1 MSDAAHHAP
10 FPSDT
15 DLSGLYRLPVY
26 ALLRRNGH
34 AAVIAAGLVEAFLRR
49 PTSSLVRDAV
59 RRRLAGFLADPGPPV
74 ARDDA
79 ELESR
84 YALNFPAALDAEACF
99 ERGVGLGVMAIAL
112 QALRREAAQSGRQDL
127 FEALVPW
134 LEQEPRAGE
143 YEPLARK
150 LRVAP
155 PVLHRALRRLR
166 ERFRELVD
174 ETMICVVA
182 GPAEMPARRS
192 ALQNVFTR
200 E

>member
-1 MSDAAHHAP
+1 MSDAAHYAP
-10 FPSDT
+10 LSSDT
-15 DLSGLYRLPVY
+15 DFPGLYRLPVY
-26 ALLRRNGH
+26 AYLRRCGH
-34 AAVIAAGLVEAFLRR
+34 AAAAAAGLAEAFLRG
-49 PTSSLVRDAV
+49 PASCVVRDAV
-59 RRRLAGFLADPGPPV
+59 RRRLARFLADPGPPV
-74 ARDDA
+74 AREDA

-84 YALNFPAALDAEACF
+84 YALHFPAALDAEACF

-134 LEQEPRAGE
+134 LEREPRAGE
-143 YEPLARK
+143 YEPLARR

-155 PVLHRALRRLR
+155 TVLHRALRRLR

-174 ETMICVVA
+174 GTMICVV
-182 GPAEMPARRS
+182 GEPAEMSARRS
-192 ALQNVFTR
+192 ALQNVFSP